1 MRFQPLR
8 PWINGFNSVT
18 PEIFYGQKD
27 PDLSKAQS
35 QSVSINLYPITF
47 HILQ

>member
-27 PDLSKAQS
+27 PDLSKEAFIALD
-35 QSVSINLYPITF
+35 VCVAL
-47 HILQ
+47 LK